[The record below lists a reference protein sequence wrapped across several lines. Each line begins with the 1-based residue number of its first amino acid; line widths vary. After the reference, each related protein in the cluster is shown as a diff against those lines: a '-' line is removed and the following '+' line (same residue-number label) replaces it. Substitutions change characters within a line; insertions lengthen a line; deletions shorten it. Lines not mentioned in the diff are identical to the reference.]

1 MPGNTSR
8 VPRYAG
14 HAKVRALTGIDGGT
28 LREWR
33 RSRGW
38 DVPKTAREL
47 RRVASEPVAAPDALV
62 RMIRGWERGDH
73 ELSERYELLYRRLG
87 LESAQVP
94 ASRDPRP
101 DHVSDD
107 AGNVLAWV
115 AATNTTD
122 DAIEEMDRAAMYLAE
137 IHAQI
142 PARKVLGEVL
152 ALNRDVH
159 TLLRS
164 GRQRLR
170 QTRRLLQIHSRL
182 MAHACVLLGDLGRG
196 QAAREFGT
204 AALLLAQEA
213 EADEAI
219 AWSVQA
225 KTARWTG
232 GFVEAAEFARRGF
245 EVSGPTQTKVE
256 LAYRE
261 ANAIALFGDASR
273 ARKALAQAERTAD
286 ALSTGTHDASVWS
299 FPPGRQALFSLSVA
313 LHTGDAGRALR
324 AAATAEAGWTA
335 GAPKVLATWAQV
347 RAGAAMAY
355 LILDSLDGAAAQIAP
370 VLELPAEMR
379 IETVTGYLRALD
391 QMLSQPRFADSG
403 QAAVLRQRISDF
415 TSAPAAC

>member
-1 MPGNTSR
+1 
-8 VPRYAG
+8 
-14 HAKVRALTGIDGGT
+14 LTGIDGGT

-47 RRVASEPVAAPDALV
+47 RHVASEPVAAPDALV

-87 LESAQVP
+87 LESIQAP
-94 ASRDPRP
+94 TSCEAGRD
-101 DHVSDD
+101 HASDD
-107 AGNVLAWV
+107 AQNVTAWV

-122 DAIEEMDRAAMYLAE
+122 DAIEEMDRAATYLAE

-159 TLLRS
+159 MLLRS

-182 MAHACVLLGDLGRG
+182 MAHACVLFGDLGRT
-196 QAAREFGT
+196 QTAREYGT

-245 EVSGPTQTKVE
+245 EVSGPTPIKAE

-261 ANAIALFGDASR
+261 ANAIALFGDSPR
-273 ARKALAQAERTAD
+273 ARKALWQAERAAE
-286 ALSTGTHDASVWS
+286 ALGTGPHGASVWS

-313 LHTGDAGRALR
+313 LHTGDAAGALR
-324 AAATAEAGWTA
+324 AAATAEAGWNA
-335 GAPKVLATWAQV
+335 GGPKALATWAQV
-347 RAGAAMAY
+347 RAGAAMTY
-355 LILDSLDGAAAQIAP
+355 LMLDSLDGAAAQIAP

-379 IETVTGYLRALD
+379 IETVTGYLRTLD
-391 QMLSQPRFADSG
+391 QMLSQPRFAGSG
-403 QAAVLRQRISDF
+403 QASVLRQQISDF
-415 TSAPAAC
+415 TSVPEAC

>member
-1 MPGNTSR
+1 MPGD
-8 VPRYAG
+8 
-14 HAKVRALTGIDGGT
+14 AKVRALTGIDGGT

-47 RRVASEPVAAPDALV
+47 RRVANEPVAAPDALV
-62 RMIRGWERGDH
+62 RMIRSWERGDH

-87 LESAQVP
+87 LKAARPP
-94 ASRDPRP
+94 AREPEP
-101 DHVSDD
+101 DHAPDD
-107 AGNVLAWV
+107 ASSVTAWV

-122 DAIEEMDRAAMYLAE
+122 DAIEEIDRAATYLAE
-137 IHAQI
+137 VHAQI

-182 MAHACVLLGDLGRG
+182 MAHACVLLGDLGRA
-196 QAAREFGT
+196 QAAREYGT

-245 EVSGPTQTKVE
+245 EVSGPTPTRVE

-261 ANAIALFGDASR
+261 ANAIALFGDAPR
-273 ARKALAQAERTAD
+273 ARKALEQAERA
-286 ALSTGTHDASVWS
+286 AESAEHRHAQAPQS
-299 FPPGRQALFSLSVA
+299 GRSRL
-313 LHTGDAGRALR
+313 AGRPCSPSR
-324 AAATAEAGWTA
+324 SPSTPATPPARC
-335 GAPKVLATWAQV
+335 APPQQRKL
-347 RAGAAMAY
+347 AGAAEPRRRW
-355 LILDSLDGAAAQIAP
+355 LPGPRSGPAP
-370 VLELPAEMR
+370 RWP
-379 IETVTGYLRALD
+379 T
-391 QMLSQPRFADSG
+391 
-403 QAAVLRQRISDF
+403 
-415 TSAPAAC
+415 

>member
-1 MPGNTSR
+1 MRPGR
-8 VPRYAG
+8 D
-14 HAKVRALTGIDGGT
+14 H
-28 LREWR
+28 
-33 RSRGW
+33 
-38 DVPKTAREL
+38 
-47 RRVASEPVAAPDALV
+47 APD
-62 RMIRGWERGDH
+62 D
-73 ELSERYELLYRRLG
+73 
-87 LESAQVP
+87 AQ
-94 ASRDPRP
+94 
-101 DHVSDD
+101 
-107 AGNVLAWV
+107 NVTAWV

-122 DAIEEMDRAAMYLAE
+122 DAIEEMDRAASYLAE

-182 MAHACVLLGDLGRG
+182 MAHACVLLGDLGRA
-196 QAAREFGT
+196 QAAREYGT

-245 EVSGPTQTKVE
+245 EVSGPTPTRVE

-261 ANAIALFGDASR
+261 ANAIALFGDAPR
-273 ARKALAQAERTAD
+273 ARKALPQAERAAE
-286 ALSTGTHDASVWS
+286 ALSTGTHGASVWS

-313 LHTGDAGRALR
+313 LHTGDAAGALR
-324 AAATAEAGWTA
+324 AAATAEAGWNA
-335 GAPKVLATWAQV
+335 EPRRRWLPGLRSEQAPRWPT
-347 RAGAAMAY
+347 
-355 LILDSLDGAAAQIAP
+355 
-370 VLELPAEMR
+370 
-379 IETVTGYLRALD
+379 
-391 QMLSQPRFADSG
+391 
-403 QAAVLRQRISDF
+403 
-415 TSAPAAC
+415 

>member
-1 MPGNTSR
+1 M
-8 VPRYAG
+8 
-14 HAKVRALTGIDGGT
+14 TGIDGGT

-47 RRVASEPVAAPDALV
+47 RRVATEPVAAPDALV

-73 ELSERYELLYRRLG
+73 ELSERYELLYRLLG
-87 LESAQVP
+87 LERAQNP
-94 ASRDPRP
+94 AQAP
-101 DHVSDD
+101 DAREPEPDCAPDD
-107 AGNVLAWV
+107 AASVTAWI

-122 DAIEEMDRAAMYLAE
+122 DAIEEMDRAATYLAE
-137 IHAQI
+137 VHAQI
-142 PARKVLGEVL
+142 PPRKVLGEVL

-182 MAHACVLLGDLGRG
+182 MAHACVLLGDLGRA
-196 QAAREFGT
+196 QTAREYGT

-245 EVSGPTQTKVE
+245 EVSAPTPTRVE

-261 ANAIALFGDASR
+261 ANAIALFGDAPR
-273 ARKALAQAERTAD
+273 ARKALQQAERAAET
-286 ALSTGTHDASVWS
+286 LSTGTQGASVWS
-299 FPPGRQALFSLSVA
+299 FPPGRQAIFSLSVA
-313 LHTGDAGRALR
+313 LHTGDAAGALR
-324 AAATAEAGWTA
+324 AAATTEASWRSGT
-335 GAPKVLATWAQV
+335 PKALATWA
-347 RAGAAMAY
+347 
-355 LILDSLDGAAAQIAP
+355 
-370 VLELPAEMR
+370 
-379 IETVTGYLRALD
+379 
-391 QMLSQPRFADSG
+391 
-403 QAAVLRQRISDF
+403 
-415 TSAPAAC
+415 

>member
-1 MPGNTSR
+1 MQGN
-8 VPRYAG
+8 AE
-14 HAKVRALTGIDGGT
+14 VRALAGINGGT
-28 LREWR
+28 LCEWR

-47 RRVASEPVAAPDALV
+47 RRVASEPVAAHDALV

-73 ELSERYELLYRRLG
+73 DLSERYELLYRRLG
-87 LESAQVP
+87 LEP
-94 ASRDPRP
+94 APSRTAEPEP
-101 DHVSDD
+101 ESVDD
-107 AGNVLAWV
+107 ASSVTSWV
-115 AATNTTD
+115 AASNTTD
-122 DAIEEMDRAAMYLAE
+122 DAIEEMDRAAAYLAE
-137 IHAQI
+137 MHAQV

-170 QTRRLLQIHSRL
+170 QTRRLLQVHSRL
-182 MAHACVLLGDLGRG
+182 MAHACVLLGDLGRDL
-196 QAAREFGT
+196 AARQYGT

-232 GFVEAAEFARRGF
+232 GLVEAAEFARHGF
-245 EVSGPTQTKVE
+245 EVSRPAPTRVE

-261 ANAIALFGDASR
+261 ANAIALFGDAPR
-273 ARKALAQAERTAD
+273 ARKALQQAEHAAE
-286 ALSTGTHDASVWS
+286 ALNSGTPGASVWS

-313 LHTGDAGRALR
+313 LHTGDATGALR
-324 AAATAEAGWTA
+324 AAAIAEASWSS
-335 GAPKVLATWAQV
+335 GAPKALATWAQV

-355 LILDSLDGAAAQIAP
+355 LMLDSLDGAVAQIAP
-370 VLELPAEMR
+370 VLDLAPEMR
-379 IETVTGYLRALD
+379 IGTVTGYLRTLD
-391 QMLSQPRFADSG
+391 QMLSRPRFVDSS
-403 QAAVLRQRISDF
+403 QAALLRQQVSDF
-415 TSAPAAC
+415 LSVPAAC

>member
-1 MPGNTSR
+1 
-8 VPRYAG
+8 
-14 HAKVRALTGIDGGT
+14 LTGIDGGT

-87 LESAQVP
+87 MESTRVP
-94 ASRDPRP
+94 SSRQAG
-101 DHVSDD
+101 SDD
-107 AGNVLAWV
+107 APDDARNVTAWV

-122 DAIEEMDRAAMYLAE
+122 DAIEEMDRAATYLAE

-159 TLLRS
+159 TLLRT

-170 QTRRLLQIHSRL
+170 QTRQLLQVHSRL
-182 MAHACVLLGDLGRG
+182 MAHACVLLGDLGRA
-196 QAAREFGT
+196 QAAREYGT

-245 EVSGPTQTKVE
+245 EVSGPTPTKVE

-261 ANAIALFGDASR
+261 ANAIALFGDAPR
-273 ARKALAQAERTAD
+273 ARKALQQAERTAET
-286 ALSTGTHDASVWS
+286 LSTGTHSASVWS

-313 LHTGDAGRALR
+313 LHTDDAAEALR
-324 AAATAEAGWTA
+324 AAATAEAGWNA
-335 GAPKVLATWAQV
+335 GGPKALATWARV

-355 LILDSLDGAAAQIAP
+355 LMLDSLDGAAAQIAS

-379 IETVTGYLRALD
+379 IETVTGYLRTLD

-403 QAAVLRQRISDF
+403 QAAVLRQQISDF

>member
-1 MPGNTSR
+1 MP
-8 VPRYAG
+8 G
-14 HAKVRALTGIDGGT
+14 HAKVHALTGIDGGT

-87 LESAQVP
+87 LESTQAP
-94 ASRDPRP
+94 ASGKAEP
-101 DHVSDD
+101 DHAPDD
-107 AGNVLAWV
+107 AQNVTAWV

-122 DAIEEMDRAAMYLAE
+122 DAIEEMDRAATYLAE
-137 IHAQI
+137 IHAKI

-170 QTRRLLQIHSRL
+170 QARRLLQIHSLL
-182 MAHACVLLGDLGRG
+182 MAHACVLLGDLGRA
-196 QAAREFGT
+196 QAAREYGT

-245 EVSGPTQTKVE
+245 EVSGPTPTKAE

-261 ANAIALFGDASR
+261 ANAIALFGDAPR
-273 ARKALAQAERTAD
+273 ARRALQQAERTVE
-286 ALSTGTHDASVWS
+286 ALSTGTYGASVWS

-313 LHTGDAGRALR
+313 LHTGDAAGALR
-324 AAATAEAGWTA
+324 AAATAEDGWNA
-335 GAPKVLATWAQV
+335 GAPKALATWAQV
-347 RAGAAMAY
+347 RGGAAMAH
-355 LILDSLDGAAAQIAP
+355 LMLDSLDGAAVQIAP

-379 IETVTGYLRALD
+379 IETVTGYLRTLD
-391 QMLSQPRFADSG
+391 QMLSQPRFAGSG
-403 QAAVLRQRISDF
+403 QAAVLRQQISDF
-415 TSAPAAC
+415 TSAPAVC

>member
-1 MPGNTSR
+1 M
-8 VPRYAG
+8 
-14 HAKVRALTGIDGGT
+14 
-28 LREWR
+28 
-33 RSRGW
+33 
-38 DVPKTAREL
+38 PKTAREL

-87 LESAQVP
+87 LESMQAP
-94 ASRDPRP
+94 ASGEVKQ
-101 DHVSDD
+101 DHAPDD
-107 AGNVLAWV
+107 AQNVTAWV

-122 DAIEEMDRAAMYLAE
+122 DAIEEMDRAATYLAE
-137 IHAQI
+137 IHSQI

-182 MAHACVLLGDLGRG
+182 MAHACVLLGDLGRA
-196 QAAREFGT
+196 QAAREYGT
-204 AALLLAQEA
+204 AAPLLAQEA

-245 EVSGPTQTKVE
+245 EVSDPTPTRVE

-273 ARKALAQAERTAD
+273 ARQALAQAERTAE
-286 ALSTGTHDASVWS
+286 ALSTGHA
-299 FPPGRQALFSLSVA
+299 QCLSLVVPA
-313 LHTGDAGRALR
+313 RAAGRL
-324 AAATAEAGWTA
+324 
-335 GAPKVLATWAQV
+335 
-347 RAGAAMAY
+347 
-355 LILDSLDGAAAQIAP
+355 
-370 VLELPAEMR
+370 LP
-379 IETVTGYLRALD
+379 
-391 QMLSQPRFADSG
+391 LSRPPHR
-403 QAAVLRQRISDF
+403 
-415 TSAPAAC
+415 

>member
-1 MPGNTSR
+1 M
-8 VPRYAG
+8 
-14 HAKVRALTGIDGGT
+14 TGIDGGT

-47 RRVASEPVAAPDALV
+47 RHVATEPIAAPDALV
-62 RMIRGWERGDH
+62 RMIRSWERGDH
-73 ELSERYELLYRRLG
+73 ELSERYELLYHRLG
-87 LESAQVP
+87 LETTQPGAP
-94 ASRDPRP
+94 EPEP
-101 DHVSDD
+101 DRTPDD
-107 AGNVLAWV
+107 ASSVTAWV

-122 DAIEEMDRAAMYLAE
+122 DAIEEMDRAATYLAE
-137 IHAQI
+137 VHAQI

-182 MAHACVLLGDLGRG
+182 MAHACVLLGDLGRA
-196 QAAREFGT
+196 QTAREYGT

-245 EVSGPTQTKVE
+245 EVSAPTPTRVE

-261 ANAIALFGDASR
+261 ANAIALFGDAPR
-273 ARKALAQAERTAD
+273 ARKALQQAERAAET
-286 ALSTGTHDASVWS
+286 LSTGTQGASVWS
-299 FPPGRQALFSLSVA
+299 FPPGRQAIFSLSVA
-313 LHTGDAGRALR
+313 LHTGDAAGALR
-324 AAATAEAGWTA
+324 AAATAEASWRSGT
-335 GAPKVLATWAQV
+335 PKALATWAQV

-370 VLELPAEMR
+370 VLELAPEMR
-379 IETVTGYLRALD
+379 IDTVTGYLRTLD

-403 QAAVLRQRISDF
+403 LAAALRQQIGNF
-415 TSAPAAC
+415 VSAPAAC